1 MLRFLLGVIVIFL
14 LLRAIMRFFA
24 GRFLRQQWP
33 FGSFD
38 PGSGK
43 AASSSGVTEEADFEV
58 IETNVNKNE
67 SRTV

>member
-1 MLRFLLGVIVIFL
+1 
-14 LLRAIMRFFA
+14 MRFFA

-38 PGSGK
+38 PGSGR
-43 AASSSGVTEEADFEV
+43 AASSSGVAEEADFEV

-67 SRTV
+67 SSAA